1 MIIMPSIEN
10 KKKRLISL
18 RFKTVAMILVIAIVL
33 SVVAVT
39 ISYQRY
45 SSAMDKHYKTLA
57 SNLATTAV
65 TQLDADALLYYYN
78 EVKKI
83 GAFDNDRYVSDVTYQ
98 AEFDVKAESLKDD
111 KYYEMLDTLFD
122 IKESNDILYLYV
134 QKLDAGGTTVTYLL
148 DADDDGEQ
156 LGVVH
161 PISVELEGNNSIED
175 GIPAF
180 ITEYEDDG
188 WLVSTIVPVKD
199 SDGNSV
205 ALVGVDISMDEI
217 MHDRSFYLRNVV
229 IYMIIAVALI
239 CALIL
244 PTVNAKMVKPINT
257 LSHATGSFV
266 ENRSNGKQ
274 EDSALSKLN
283 LKTGDE
289 IENLCDSVKQM
300 ERDIN
305 DYIDNL
311 TAVTAEKERIG
322 AELELA
328 KRIQADMLPNVFP
341 PFPDRADFE
350 IYASMTPAKE
360 VGGDFYDFFLVD
372 DKHLAMVMADVSG
385 KGVPAALFMMMSKIL
400 IQNAANSG
408 LSPADALETV
418 NNQIC
423 ANNREEMFV
432 TVWLGII
439 DLDSGLLRAANAG
452 HEKPIIMNA
461 GGDFETYMDRH
472 GFVIG
477 GMSGLKY
484 KNYEIQLEKGSKLF
498 IYTDGVA
505 EATDKNEKLFGLERT
520 VDALNEAKSENPMF
534 IIENV
539 KKRVDE
545 FVGEAPQFD
554 DLTMLCF
561 EYIGSDSKV
570 IDADNEITV
579 DATLENVS
587 QTVDFVCEK
596 AEALPFST
604 KDRYQIDVAVDEIVS
619 NVARYAYIGTTGKVT
634 VKAETGDNSLTITV
648 IDSGRPY
655 NPLEKEDPDVTLPAE
670 ARGVG
675 GYGIYIVKKVMDEI
689 TYEYKDGHNILK
701 MTKKC

>member
-1 MIIMPSIEN
+1 MPSN
-10 KKKRLISL
+10 KTKKTRLVSL
-18 RFKTVAMILVIAIVL
+18 RFKTAALILVTAIVL

-45 SSAMDKHYKTLA
+45 SSTMDMHYKTLA
-57 SNLATTAV
+57 SNLANTAA
-65 TQLDADALLYYYN
+65 TQLDADALLRYYN
-78 EVKKI
+78 EVKKT
-83 GAFDNDRYVSDVTYQ
+83 GAFDDKKYSTDETYK
-98 AEFDVKAESLKDD
+98 AEFDAKADSVKDD
-111 KYYEMLDTLFD
+111 EYNEMLETLFD

-134 QKLDAGGTTVTYLL
+134 QKLNADGKTVTYLF
-148 DADDDGEQ
+148 DADEDGEQ
-156 LGVVH
+156 LGTVH
-161 PISVELEGNNSIED
+161 PISVELEGNNKIED

-180 ITEYEDDG
+180 INEYEDDG
-188 WLVSTIVPVKD
+188 WLCSTVVPVKD
-199 SDGNSV
+199 SDGNNV
-205 ALVGVDISMDEI
+205 ALVGIDISMDEI
-217 MHDRSFYLRNVV
+217 MHDRAVYLHSVIIFMIVAVV
-229 IYMIIAVALI
+229 LI

-244 PTVNAKMVKPINT
+244 PIVHATLVKPINT
-257 LSHATGSFV
+257 LSKAAGSFV
-266 ENRSNGKQ
+266 ENRSKEKQ
-274 EDSALSKLN
+274 EDSAISKLN

-289 IENLCDSVKQM
+289 VENLCNSIKQM
-300 ERDIN
+300 EQDIN

-360 VGGDFYDFFLVD
+360 VGGDFYDFFLID
-372 DKHLAMVMADVSG
+372 DSHLAMVMADVSG

-400 IQNAANSG
+400 LQNAAKSG
-408 LSPADALETV
+408 LSPADALENV

-423 ANNREEMFV
+423 SNNREEMFV
-432 TVWLGII
+432 TVWLGIL
-439 DLDSGLLRAANAG
+439 DLESGLLTASNAG

-461 GGDFETYMDRH
+461 GGQFETYMDRH

-484 KNYEIQLEKGSKLF
+484 KNYEIQLKKGSKLF

-505 EATDKNEKLFGLERT
+505 EATNTNDELFGLERT
-520 VDALNEAKSENPMF
+520 VDALNEAKDEHPML
-534 IIENV
+534 IIDNV
-539 KKRVDE
+539 KKSVDA
-545 FVGEAPQFD
+545 FVGDAPQFD

-561 EYIGSDSKV
+561 EYSGSGSDAG
-570 IDADNEITV
+570 DADNQITV
-579 DATLENVS
+579 DATLENVT
-587 QTVDFVCEK
+587 QTVDFVCRK
-596 AEALPFST
+596 AESLPFST

-619 NVARYAYIGTTGKVT
+619 NVARYAYIGSQGKVT
-634 VKAETGDNSLTITV
+634 VKAETDEKSLTIFV

-675 GYGIYIVKKVMDEI
+675 GYGIFIVKKVMDEI